1 MSRNRKF
8 PFIKPN
14 FKKVPHVEEDELAED
29 DIREIVVEHKS
40 GFNTIEV
47 LIIIIISIAF
57 GVVVGCSVTF
67 FRQEYRGEKVS
78 SSLQELIA
86 VYNNILEDYYKN
98 IDERDLVD
106 AAVEG
111 MLSSLDDPY
120 STYMDEE
127 NAATFNETVDGSYI
141 GIGITIAMN
150 ADKKFYVVSVV
161 DDSPAEKANIQV
173 GDYLLKIGDQLLEG
187 LNLSDVTSIIK
198 KDEKTT
204 LELTLERDGK
214 EVVKEVKLATIDFIS
229 VTSDVYALNNGNAGY
244 ISIGTFAANTFQ
256 QFKTELKKLEKKNI
270 NSLIIDVRSNPGG
283 HLSQTKNIL
292 ELFMKKNTILYQV
305 QFKDDINKIK
315 DNTKKSRSYPVV
327 ILINSSS
334 ASAAEILAAS
344 FRDSYSDATLIG
356 ETTYGKGTVQ
366 TAYTLSDGTSVKY
379 TTEKWLTPKGKWI
392 DGKGI
397 TPNRVVQLTEEYLT
411 NPIPEND
418 LQLQTALDFLE
429 KERNTSDYQYF
440 LYYITINY

>member
-1 MSRNRKF
+1 MSGNRKF
-8 PFIKPN
+8 PFIKPS
-14 FKKVPHVEEDELAED
+14 FKKVPQVEEDELVED

-98 IDERDLVD
+98 VDERDLVD

-127 NAATFNETVDGSYI
+127 NSATFNETVDGSYV

-150 ADKKFYVVSVV
+150 SDKKFYIVSVV
-161 DDSPAEKANIQV
+161 EDSPAEKANIQV
-173 GDYLLKIGDQLLEG
+173 GDYLLKIDDQLLEG

-214 EVVKEVKLATIDFIS
+214 EVVKEVKSATIDFIS

-244 ISIGTFAANTFQ
+244 ISIDTFAANTFQ

-344 FRDSYSDATLIG
+344 FRDGYSDATLIG

-392 DGKGI
+392 DGKGV

-429 KERNTSDYQYF
+429 KERNTS
-440 LYYITINY
+440 NH

>member
-1 MSRNRKF
+1 MSGNRKF

-14 FKKVPHVEEDELAED
+14 FKKVPQVEEDELVED

-98 IDERDLVD
+98 VDERDLVD

-127 NAATFNETVDGSYI
+127 NSATFNETVDGSYV

-161 DDSPAEKANIQV
+161 EDSPAEKANIQV
-173 GDYLLKIGDQLLEG
+173 GDYLLKIDDQLLEG

-214 EVVKEVKLATIDFIS
+214 EVVKEVKPATIDFIS

-244 ISIGTFAANTFQ
+244 ISIDTFAANTFQ

-344 FRDSYSDATLIG
+344 FRDGYSDATLIG

-392 DGKGI
+392 DGKGV

-429 KERNTSDYQYF
+429 KERNTS
-440 LYYITINY
+440 NH

>member
-1 MSRNRKF
+1 MSGNRKF
-8 PFIKPN
+8 PFIKPS
-14 FKKVPHVEEDELAED
+14 FKKVPQVEEDELVED

-98 IDERDLVD
+98 VDERDLVD

-127 NAATFNETVDGSYI
+127 NSATFNETVDGSYV

-161 DDSPAEKANIQV
+161 EDSPAEKANIQV
-173 GDYLLKIGDQLLEG
+173 GDYLLKIDDQLLEG

-214 EVVKEVKLATIDFIS
+214 EAVKEVKPATIDFIS

-244 ISIGTFAANTFQ
+244 ISIDTFAANTFQ

-344 FRDSYSDATLIG
+344 FRDGYSDATLIG

-379 TTEKWLTPKGKWI
+379 TTEKWLTSKGKWI
-392 DGKGI
+392 DGKGV

-429 KERNTSDYQYF
+429 KERNTS
-440 LYYITINY
+440 NH

>member
-14 FKKVPHVEEDELAED
+14 FKKVPQVEEDELVED

-98 IDERDLVD
+98 VDERDLVD

-204 LELTLERDGK
+204 LGLTLERDGK
-214 EVVKEVKLATIDFIS
+214 EVVKEVKPATIDFIS

-244 ISIGTFAANTFQ
+244 ISIDTFAANTFQ

-392 DGKGI
+392 DGKGV
-397 TPNRVVQLTEEYLT
+397 TPNRVVQLTEEYLI

-429 KERNTSDYQYF
+429 KERNTSDH
-440 LYYITINY
+440 

>member
-1 MSRNRKF
+1 MSGNRKF

-14 FKKVPHVEEDELAED
+14 FKKVPQVEEDELVED

-98 IDERDLVD
+98 VDERDLVD

-127 NAATFNETVDGSYI
+127 NSATFNETVDGSYV

-161 DDSPAEKANIQV
+161 EDSPAEKANIQV
-173 GDYLLKIGDQLLEG
+173 GDYLLKIDDQLLEG

-214 EVVKEVKLATIDFIS
+214 EAVKEVKPATIDFIS

-244 ISIGTFAANTFQ
+244 ISIDTFAANTFQ

-344 FRDSYSDATLIG
+344 FRDGYSDATLIG

-392 DGKGI
+392 DGKGV

-429 KERNTSDYQYF
+429 KERNTS
-440 LYYITINY
+440 NH

>member
-1 MSRNRKF
+1 MSGNRKF

-14 FKKVPHVEEDELAED
+14 FKKVPQVEEDELVED

-98 IDERDLVD
+98 VDERDLVD

-127 NAATFNETVDGSYI
+127 NAATFNETVDGSYV

-161 DDSPAEKANIQV
+161 EDSPAEKANIQV
-173 GDYLLKIGDQLLEG
+173 GDYLLKIDDQLLEG

-204 LELTLERDGK
+204 LELILERDGK
-214 EVVKEVKLATIDFIS
+214 EVVKEVKPATIDFIS

-244 ISIGTFAANTFQ
+244 ISIDTFAANTFQ

-392 DGKGI
+392 DGKGV

-429 KERNTSDYQYF
+429 KERNTSDR
-440 LYYITINY
+440 

>member
-14 FKKVPHVEEDELAED
+14 FKKVPQVEEDELVED

-98 IDERDLVD
+98 VDERDLVD

-161 DDSPAEKANIQV
+161 DNSPAEKANIQV

-214 EVVKEVKLATIDFIS
+214 EVVKEVKPATIDFIS

-244 ISIGTFAANTFQ
+244 ISIDTFAANTFQ

-392 DGKGI
+392 DGKGV

-429 KERNTSDYQYF
+429 KERNTSDH
-440 LYYITINY
+440 

>member
-1 MSRNRKF
+1 MSGNRKF

-14 FKKVPHVEEDELAED
+14 FKKIPQVEDDELVED

-98 IDERDLVD
+98 VDERDLVD

-127 NAATFNETVDGSYI
+127 NAATFNETVDGSYV

-161 DDSPAEKANIQV
+161 EDSPAEKANIQV
-173 GDYLLKIGDQLLEG
+173 GDYLLKIDDQLLEG

-214 EVVKEVKLATIDFIS
+214 EVVKEVKPATIDFIS

-244 ISIGTFAANTFQ
+244 ISIDTFAANTFQ
-256 QFKTELKKLEKKNI
+256 QFKAELKKLEKKNI

-315 DNTKKSRSYPVV
+315 DNTKKSRTYPVV
-327 ILINSSS
+327 ILVNSSS

-392 DGKGI
+392 DGKGV

-429 KERNTSDYQYF
+429 KERNTS
-440 LYYITINY
+440 NH

>member
-1 MSRNRKF
+1 MSGNRKF

-14 FKKVPHVEEDELAED
+14 FKKIPQVEDDELVED

-98 IDERDLVD
+98 VDERDLVD

-127 NAATFNETVDGSYI
+127 NSATFNETVDGSYV

-161 DDSPAEKANIQV
+161 EDSPAEKANIQV
-173 GDYLLKIGDQLLEG
+173 GDYLLKIDDQLLEG

-214 EVVKEVKLATIDFIS
+214 EAVKEVKPATIDFIS

-244 ISIGTFAANTFQ
+244 ISIDTFAANTFQ
-256 QFKTELKKLEKKNI
+256 QFKVELKKLEKKNI

-344 FRDSYSDATLIG
+344 FRDGYSDATLIG

-392 DGKGI
+392 DGKGV

-429 KERNTSDYQYF
+429 KERNTS
-440 LYYITINY
+440 NH

>member
-1 MSRNRKF
+1 MSGNRKF
-8 PFIKPN
+8 PFIKPS
-14 FKKVPHVEEDELAED
+14 FKKVPQVEEDELVED

-98 IDERDLVD
+98 VDERDLVD

-127 NAATFNETVDGSYI
+127 NSATFNETVDGSYV

-161 DDSPAEKANIQV
+161 EDSPAEKANIQV
-173 GDYLLKIGDQLLEG
+173 GDYLLKIDDQLLEG

-214 EVVKEVKLATIDFIS
+214 EVVKEIKLATIDFIS

-244 ISIGTFAANTFQ
+244 ISIDTFAANTFQ

-327 ILINSSS
+327 ILLNSSS

-344 FRDSYSDATLIG
+344 FRDGYSDATLIG

-392 DGKGI
+392 DGKGV

-429 KERNTSDYQYF
+429 KERNTS
-440 LYYITINY
+440 NH

>member
-1 MSRNRKF
+1 MSGNRKF
-8 PFIKPN
+8 PFIKPS
-14 FKKVPHVEEDELAED
+14 FKKVPQAEEDELVED

-98 IDERDLVD
+98 VDERDLVD

-120 STYMDEE
+120 STYMNEE
-127 NAATFNETVDGSYI
+127 NSATFNETVDGSYV

-161 DDSPAEKANIQV
+161 EDSPAEKANIQV
-173 GDYLLKIGDQLLEG
+173 GDYLLKIDDQLLEG

-204 LELTLERDGK
+204 LELTLGRDGK
-214 EVVKEVKLATIDFIS
+214 EVVKEIKLATIDFIS

-244 ISIGTFAANTFQ
+244 ISIDTFAANTFQ

-344 FRDSYSDATLIG
+344 FRDGYSDATLIG

-392 DGKGI
+392 DGKGV

-429 KERNTSDYQYF
+429 KERNTS
-440 LYYITINY
+440 NH

>member
-1 MSRNRKF
+1 MSGNRKF
-8 PFIKPN
+8 PFIKPS
-14 FKKVPHVEEDELAED
+14 FKKVPQAEEDELVED

-161 DDSPAEKANIQV
+161 EDSPAEKANIQV
-173 GDYLLKIGDQLLEG
+173 GDYLLKIDDQLLEG

-214 EVVKEVKLATIDFIS
+214 EAVKEVKPATIDFIS

-256 QFKTELKKLEKKNI
+256 QFKAELKKLEKKNI

-315 DNTKKSRSYPVV
+315 DNTKKSRTYPVV
-327 ILINSSS
+327 ILVNSSS

-392 DGKGI
+392 DGKGV

-429 KERNTSDYQYF
+429 KERNTSDY
-440 LYYITINY
+440 

>member
-14 FKKVPHVEEDELAED
+14 FKKVPHVEEDELVED

-98 IDERDLVD
+98 VDERDLVD

-127 NAATFNETVDGSYI
+127 NAATFHETVDGSYV

-150 ADKKFYVVSVV
+150 SDKKFYIVSVV
-161 DDSPAEKANIQV
+161 ED
-173 GDYLLKIGDQLLEG
+173 
-187 LNLSDVTSIIK
+187 
-198 KDEKTT
+198 
-204 LELTLERDGK
+204 
-214 EVVKEVKLATIDFIS
+214 
-229 VTSDVYALNNGNAGY
+229 
-244 ISIGTFAANTFQ
+244 
-256 QFKTELKKLEKKNI
+256 
-270 NSLIIDVRSNPGG
+270 
-283 HLSQTKNIL
+283 
-292 ELFMKKNTILYQV
+292 
-305 QFKDDINKIK
+305 
-315 DNTKKSRSYPVV
+315 
-327 ILINSSS
+327 
-334 ASAAEILAAS
+334 
-344 FRDSYSDATLIG
+344 
-356 ETTYGKGTVQ
+356 
-366 TAYTLSDGTSVKY
+366 
-379 TTEKWLTPKGKWI
+379 
-392 DGKGI
+392 
-397 TPNRVVQLTEEYLT
+397 
-411 NPIPEND
+411 
-418 LQLQTALDFLE
+418 
-429 KERNTSDYQYF
+429 
-440 LYYITINY
+440 

>member
-1 MSRNRKF
+1 MSGNRKF
-8 PFIKPN
+8 PFIKPS
-14 FKKVPHVEEDELAED
+14 FKKVPQAEEDELVED

-214 EVVKEVKLATIDFIS
+214 EAVKEVKPATIDFIS

-256 QFKTELKKLEKKNI
+256 QFKAELKKLEKKNI

-315 DNTKKSRSYPVV
+315 DNTKKSRTYPVV
-327 ILINSSS
+327 ILVNSSS

-392 DGKGI
+392 DGKGV

-429 KERNTSDYQYF
+429 KERNTSDY
-440 LYYITINY
+440 

>member
-1 MSRNRKF
+1 MSGNRKF

-14 FKKVPHVEEDELAED
+14 FKKVPQVEEDELVED

-98 IDERDLVD
+98 VDERDLVD

-127 NAATFNETVDGSYI
+127 NSATFNETVDGSYV

-161 DDSPAEKANIQV
+161 EDSPAEKANIQV
-173 GDYLLKIGDQLLEG
+173 GDYLLKIDDQLLEG

-204 LELTLERDGK
+204 LELTLERDEK
-214 EVVKEVKLATIDFIS
+214 EVVKEVKPATIDFIS

-244 ISIGTFAANTFQ
+244 ISIDTFAANTFQ
-256 QFKTELKKLEKKNI
+256 QFKAELKKLEKKNI

-392 DGKGI
+392 DGKGV

-429 KERNTSDYQYF
+429 KERNTS
-440 LYYITINY
+440 NH

>member
-1 MSRNRKF
+1 MSGNRKF
-8 PFIKPN
+8 PFIKPS
-14 FKKVPHVEEDELAED
+14 FKKVPQVEEDELVED

-98 IDERDLVD
+98 VDERDLVD

-127 NAATFNETVDGSYI
+127 NSATFNETVDGSYV

-161 DDSPAEKANIQV
+161 EDSPAEKANIQV
-173 GDYLLKIGDQLLEG
+173 GDYLLKIDDQLLEG

-214 EVVKEVKLATIDFIS
+214 EVVKEIKLATIDFIS

-244 ISIGTFAANTFQ
+244 ISIDTFAANTFQ

-344 FRDSYSDATLIG
+344 FRDGYSDATLIG

-392 DGKGI
+392 DGKGV

-429 KERNTSDYQYF
+429 KERNTS
-440 LYYITINY
+440 NH

>member
-1 MSRNRKF
+1 MSGNRKF

-14 FKKVPHVEEDELAED
+14 FKKIPQVEDDELVED

-98 IDERDLVD
+98 VDERDLVD

-161 DDSPAEKANIQV
+161 EDSPAEKANIQV
-173 GDYLLKIGDQLLEG
+173 GDYLLKIDDQLLEG

-214 EVVKEVKLATIDFIS
+214 EAVKEVKSATIDFIS

-315 DNTKKSRSYPVV
+315 DNTKKSRTYPVV
-327 ILINSSS
+327 ILVNSSS

-392 DGKGI
+392 DGKGV

-429 KERNTSDYQYF
+429 KERNTSDH
-440 LYYITINY
+440 

>member
-14 FKKVPHVEEDELAED
+14 FKKVPQVEEDELVED

-98 IDERDLVD
+98 VDERDLVD

-161 DDSPAEKANIQV
+161 DNSPAEKANIQV

-214 EVVKEVKLATIDFIS
+214 EVVKEVKPATIDFIS

-244 ISIGTFAANTFQ
+244 ISIDTFAANTFQ

-392 DGKGI
+392 DGKGV

-429 KERNTSDYQYF
+429 KERNTSDY
-440 LYYITINY
+440 

>member
-14 FKKVPHVEEDELAED
+14 FKKVPQVEEDELVED

-214 EVVKEVKLATIDFIS
+214 EVVKEVKPATIDFIS

-429 KERNTSDYQYF
+429 KERNTSDY
-440 LYYITINY
+440 

>member
-14 FKKVPHVEEDELAED
+14 FKKVPHVEEDELVED

-98 IDERDLVD
+98 VDERDLVD

-127 NAATFNETVDGSYI
+127 NSATFNETVDGSYV

-161 DDSPAEKANIQV
+161 EDSPAEKANIQV
-173 GDYLLKIGDQLLEG
+173 GDYLLKIDDQLLEG

-214 EVVKEVKLATIDFIS
+214 EAVKEVKPATIDFIS

-244 ISIGTFAANTFQ
+244 ISIDTFAANTFQ

-344 FRDSYSDATLIG
+344 FRDGYSDATLIG

-392 DGKGI
+392 DGKGV

-429 KERNTSDYQYF
+429 KERNTS
-440 LYYITINY
+440 NH

>member
-14 FKKVPHVEEDELAED
+14 FKKVPQVEEDELVED

-214 EVVKEVKLATIDFIS
+214 EVVKEVKPATIDFIS

-244 ISIGTFAANTFQ
+244 ISIDTFAANTFQ
-256 QFKTELKKLEKKNI
+256 QFKAELKKLEKKNI
-270 NSLIIDVRSNPGG
+270 NSLIIKQR
-283 HLSQTKNIL
+283 I
-292 ELFMKKNTILYQV
+292 F
-305 QFKDDINKIK
+305 
-315 DNTKKSRSYPVV
+315 
-327 ILINSSS
+327 
-334 ASAAEILAAS
+334 
-344 FRDSYSDATLIG
+344 
-356 ETTYGKGTVQ
+356 
-366 TAYTLSDGTSVKY
+366 
-379 TTEKWLTPKGKWI
+379 
-392 DGKGI
+392 
-397 TPNRVVQLTEEYLT
+397 
-411 NPIPEND
+411 
-418 LQLQTALDFLE
+418 
-429 KERNTSDYQYF
+429 
-440 LYYITINY
+440 

>member
-1 MSRNRKF
+1 MSGNRKF

-14 FKKVPHVEEDELAED
+14 FKKVPQVEEDELVED

-98 IDERDLVD
+98 VDERDLVD

-127 NAATFNETVDGSYI
+127 NAATFNETVDGSYV

-150 ADKKFYVVSVV
+150 SDKKFYVVSVV
-161 DDSPAEKANIQV
+161 EDSPAEKANIQV
-173 GDYLLKIGDQLLEG
+173 GDYLLKIDDQLLEG

-214 EVVKEVKLATIDFIS
+214 EVVKEVKPATIDFIS

-244 ISIGTFAANTFQ
+244 ISIDTFAANTFQ

-315 DNTKKSRSYPVV
+315 DNTKKSRTYPVV
-327 ILINSSS
+327 ILVNSSS

-392 DGKGI
+392 DDKGVS
-397 TPNRVVQLTEEYLT
+397 PNRVVQLTEEYLI

-429 KERNTSDYQYF
+429 KERNTS
-440 LYYITINY
+440 NH

>member
-1 MSRNRKF
+1 MSGNRKF

-14 FKKVPHVEEDELAED
+14 FKKVPQVEEDELVED

-98 IDERDLVD
+98 VDERDLVD

-127 NAATFNETVDGSYI
+127 NSATFNETVDGSYV

-161 DDSPAEKANIQV
+161 EDSPAEKANIQV
-173 GDYLLKIGDQLLEG
+173 GDYLLKIDDQLLEG

-214 EVVKEVKLATIDFIS
+214 EVVKEIKLATIDFIS

-244 ISIGTFAANTFQ
+244 ISIDTFAANTFQ

-344 FRDSYSDATLIG
+344 FRDGYSDATLIG

-392 DGKGI
+392 DGKGV

-429 KERNTSDYQYF
+429 KERNTS
-440 LYYITINY
+440 NH

>member
-1 MSRNRKF
+1 MSGNRKF

-14 FKKVPHVEEDELAED
+14 FKKVPQVEEDELVED

-98 IDERDLVD
+98 VDERDLVD

-127 NAATFNETVDGSYI
+127 NAATFNETVDGSYV

-161 DDSPAEKANIQV
+161 EDSPAEKANIQV
-173 GDYLLKIGDQLLEG
+173 GDYLLKIDDQLLEG

-214 EVVKEVKLATIDFIS
+214 EAVKEVKPATIDFIS

-244 ISIGTFAANTFQ
+244 ISIDTFAANTFQ

-315 DNTKKSRSYPVV
+315 DNTKKSRTYPVV
-327 ILINSSS
+327 ILVNSSS

-392 DGKGI
+392 DGKGV

-429 KERNTSDYQYF
+429 KERNTS
-440 LYYITINY
+440 NH

>member
-1 MSRNRKF
+1 MSGNRKF

-14 FKKVPHVEEDELAED
+14 FKKVPQVEEDELVED

-98 IDERDLVD
+98 VDERDLVD

-127 NAATFNETVDGSYI
+127 NAATFHETVDGSYV

-161 DDSPAEKANIQV
+161 EDSPAEKANIQV
-173 GDYLLKIGDQLLEG
+173 GDYLIESRRVRHGKIKPAFGYI
-187 LNLSDVTSIIK
+187 VHK
-198 KDEKTT
+198 
-204 LELTLERDGK
+204 DGK
-214 EVVKEVKLATIDFIS
+214 SVGFSGDSMYCPMIDKI
-229 VTSDVYALNNGNAGY
+229 VENSD
-244 ISIGTFAANTFQ
+244 ISILDMS
-256 QFKTELKKLEKKNI
+256 LKAEGNRSHMGYLDIKEICNKYQEKMIVATHMHNSAREVAVNNPIKN
-270 NSLIIDVRSNPGG
+270 LIIPEENY
-283 HLSQTKNIL
+283 
-292 ELFMKKNTILYQV
+292 E
-305 QFKDDINKIK
+305 IN
-315 DNTKKSRSYPVV
+315 
-327 ILINSSS
+327 L
-334 ASAAEILAAS
+334 
-344 FRDSYSDATLIG
+344 
-356 ETTYGKGTVQ
+356 
-366 TAYTLSDGTSVKY
+366 
-379 TTEKWLTPKGKWI
+379 
-392 DGKGI
+392 
-397 TPNRVVQLTEEYLT
+397 
-411 NPIPEND
+411 
-418 LQLQTALDFLE
+418 
-429 KERNTSDYQYF
+429 
-440 LYYITINY
+440 

>member
-1 MSRNRKF
+1 MSGNRKF

-14 FKKVPHVEEDELAED
+14 FKKVPQVEEGELVED

-98 IDERDLVD
+98 VDERDLVD

-127 NAATFNETVDGSYI
+127 NAATFNETVDGSYV

-150 ADKKFYVVSVV
+150 SDKKFYVVSVV
-161 DDSPAEKANIQV
+161 EDSPAEKANIQV
-173 GDYLLKIGDQLLEG
+173 GDYLLKIDDQLLEG

-214 EVVKEVKLATIDFIS
+214 EVVKEVKSATIDFIS

-244 ISIGTFAANTFQ
+244 ISIDTFAANTFQ

-292 ELFMKKNTILYQV
+292 ELFMKKNTILYQI

-315 DNTKKSRSYPVV
+315 DNTKKSRTYPVV
-327 ILINSSS
+327 ILVNSSS

-392 DGKGI
+392 DGKGV

-429 KERNTSDYQYF
+429 KERNTSDH
-440 LYYITINY
+440 

>member
-1 MSRNRKF
+1 MSGNRKF

-14 FKKVPHVEEDELAED
+14 FKKVPQVEEDELVED

-98 IDERDLVD
+98 VDERDLVD

-127 NAATFNETVDGSYI
+127 NAATFNETVDGSYV

-150 ADKKFYVVSVV
+150 SDKKFYVVGVV
-161 DDSPAEKANIQV
+161 EDSPAEKANIQV
-173 GDYLLKIGDQLLEG
+173 GDYLLKIDDQLLEG

-214 EVVKEVKLATIDFIS
+214 EVVKEVKSATIDFIS

-244 ISIGTFAANTFQ
+244 ISIDTFAANTFQ

-305 QFKDDINKIK
+305 QFKDDINEIK
-315 DNTKKSRSYPVV
+315 DNTKKSRTYPVV
-327 ILINSSS
+327 ILVNSSS

-392 DGKGI
+392 DGKGV

-429 KERNTSDYQYF
+429 KERNTS
-440 LYYITINY
+440 NH